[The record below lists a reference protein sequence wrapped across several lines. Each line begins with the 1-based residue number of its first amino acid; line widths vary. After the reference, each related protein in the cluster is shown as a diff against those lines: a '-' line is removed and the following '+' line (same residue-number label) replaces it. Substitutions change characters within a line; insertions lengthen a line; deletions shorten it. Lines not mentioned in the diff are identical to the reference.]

1 MDTGAW
7 RVTVRGVAKESDT
20 TQRLTTTLNPR
31 ETGQAAVE
39 TWQQWD
45 VNPDLWNPE
54 AEAGLRQLYSA
65 LL

>member
-1 MDTGAW
+1 MYTGAW

-20 TQRLTTTLNPR
+20 TEQLTTTLNPR
-31 ETGQAAVE
+31 ETGQEPVE

-45 VNPDLWNPE
+45 LNPDLWNPE